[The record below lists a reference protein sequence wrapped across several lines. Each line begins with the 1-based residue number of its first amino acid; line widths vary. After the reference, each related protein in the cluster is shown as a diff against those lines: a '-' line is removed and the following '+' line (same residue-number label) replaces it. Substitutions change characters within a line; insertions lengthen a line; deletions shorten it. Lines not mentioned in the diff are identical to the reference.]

1 MRRATTCRV
10 SEYAELAELPLA
22 VEGYSLERR
31 ELEVSTRFKRVTT
44 TVVLRGGGEEG
55 RGEDVTYDAQEHEWF
70 PENLPLA
77 GRYSLGELSP
87 RLEGLALF
95 RSERNELSQNHRRW
109 ALESAALDLALRQA
123 GRSLGDAIGRA
134 YRRVRFVVSTRADVQ
149 PWLDVDPTLEFKLDA
164 DAGWSRRLIAE
175 LASTGRVRIVDF
187 KAYYAGDWVGEPP
200 AASVYRDVLELL
212 PEAIVE
218 DAGFT
223 AETRELLVANANRLS
238 FDAPIHSLDDLTRLE
253 IEPRILN
260 VKPSRF
266 GTLERLFACLDY
278 CEEHTIAMYGG
289 GQFELG
295 VGRSQVQALASLYYP
310 DGPNDVAPAAYN
322 EGGPRR
328 GLPSSPLD
336 PSDGLRGFAFSQDR

>member
-1 MRRATTCRV
+1 M
-10 SEYAELAELPLA
+10 SEYAKLAELPLEI
-22 VEGYSLERR
+22 EGYSLERR
-31 ELEVSTRFKRVTT
+31 ELEVSSRFKRVTT
-44 TVVLRGGGEEG
+44 TVVLRGSGEEG
-55 RGEDVTYDAQEHEWF
+55 RGEDVTYDAEEHEWF

-77 GRYSLGELSP
+77 GRYPLGELAP
-87 RLEGLALF
+87 RLDGWPLF
-95 RSERNELSQNHRRW
+95 RSERNQGSQNHRRW

-123 GRSLGDAIGRA
+123 GRSLGDATGRA
-134 YRRVRFVVSTRADVQ
+134 YRPVRFVVSTRAKVQ

-164 DAGWSRRLIAE
+164 GADWSRPLIAE
-175 LASTGRVRIVDF
+175 LASTGRVRVVDF

-200 AASVYRDVLELL
+200 NASVYRDVLELL
-212 PEAIVE
+212 PDAIVE

-223 AETRELLVANANRLS
+223 AETRELLVTNANRLS

-253 IEPRILN
+253 VEPRILN

-278 CEEHTIAMYGG
+278 CEERRIRMYGG

-310 DGPNDVAPAAYN
+310 EGPNDVAPAVYN
-322 EGGPRR
+322 KGGPRR
-328 GLPSSPLD
+328 GLPSSPLEPPHR
-336 PSDGLRGFAFSQDR
+336 PSGFSFSQDR